1 MQSASG
7 TSTYWIHRRLGR
19 LAGFRSIRAAGGAL
33 LVALATVAS
42 TAPPHVQ
49 AATILSANFNT
60 DAGGF
65 TYVDDPFL
73 GTSQPAYASG
83 VRQATGGYGG
93 TGGLQVTLGGIDAT
107 TINGMS
113 GGWSY
118 TLNLAT
124 AQTGV
129 SLSYRYKVD
138 QTSQYEFDEYSR
150 MLMTFDG
157 VQKGRGSKDYV
168 DHIGGDGSSTQGNS
182 SSYLPT
188 TDWQQHQVY
197 LGNLA
202 AGNHTLRI
210 GGYNN
215 RKNAADE
222 SMTVVIDDVAMTN
235 GNTAPVDT
243 VAETLVDRLDL
254 NTYKGRIQS
263 LAGYGDRCRMS
274 SCPGSPANSFLNAQ
288 AWVAGQLSA
297 MGYTPQY
304 HNGTWSGTAVSNL
317 YVTKI
322 GTVHP
327 EQMYIVSGHLDGRGG
342 GGGADDDASGIGVV
356 MEAARVLSAPDVQT
370 DVSVRFIFWDREEVG
385 LNGANAYVTDRRVL
399 QGVENPAGSGLYPE
413 PTWLGI
419 IQHDMVLYD
428 HGAGTAGGTQSVY
441 ADLDVEWRAGTT
453 EEADSKALALQWRYL
468 NGNFSTQYPSTA
480 YNYSTNSDDTAF
492 HPWVASVSVR
502 ENRRSLTSGTNAEW
516 INPNYHTTNDLYA
529 TYSTADFDLGFNIA
543 QGTLGTVATLAG
555 AQIVPPSDPPTADPQ
570 SVTTDEDAALAIT
583 LTGSDPEN
591 DPLTFAIVTQ
601 PSHGTLSGTAPNVT
615 YTPAANYNGGDS
627 FTFRVNDG
635 YSNSPPATVSITVD
649 PVPDPPVADAQTVT
663 ATQNTPKAITLTGS
677 DPDNDPLTYAVSSQP
692 LHGTLSGTAPALT
705 STPDSGY
712 LGADS
717 LAYTVNDGGGDSPP
731 ATVTIN
737 VNPPGPITVFDDG
750 FETSQGWTVNP
761 SGTDTA
767 TSGVFER
774 ANPEETNSS
783 GVKQLGTTADGSFD
797 MVTGPLAGTGSG
809 SYDIDG
815 GVTSVRSP
823 DINLPSNSHLTLGLK
838 YYLAHGTNSSTAD
851 YLRITV
857 VGPNFSR
864 LVVEEL
870 GGTENDN
877 GAWATLSAN
886 LNRFAGQTVY
896 LLVQAADA
904 SGSSLVEAAIDDVTI
919 LADTAP
925 TVVVQAGFTSNSEGF
940 SYTDDGFRG
949 TNQPSYASGVHVTS
963 GGNPGGALKV
973 TLGGVNNTTI
983 SNMSGG
989 WGRSITLAA
998 SAEVIVS
1005 LWYNLTQSPEYETDE
1020 YSQSLISVDG
1030 TLYGLPPTDYL
1041 AQVYGDGNGGSNI
1054 GTGWRLYEV
1063 NVGSLATGSHTVRVG
1078 GFNSKKTNTNEF
1090 TDVLIDDVII
1100 ATH

>member
-1 MQSASG
+1 MQSAPV
-7 TSTYWIHRRLGR
+7 TSMYWTRLRRKRPAWARTG
-19 LAGFRSIRAAGGAL
+19 LAVSGAL
-33 LVALATVAS
+33 LVAVAI
-42 TAPPHVQ
+42 AAGHALPPVQ

-60 DAGGF
+60 DANGF
-65 TYVDDPFL
+65 TYVDDAFQ

-93 TGGLQVTLGGIDAT
+93 TGGLQVSLGGIDAN

-113 GGWSY
+113 GAWSY
-118 TLNLAT
+118 TLNLGT
-124 AQTGV
+124 ARSGV

-138 QTSQYEFDEYSR
+138 QTSQYEFDEYTR
-150 MLMTFDG
+150 QLMTLDG
-157 VQKGRGSKDYV
+157 VQLGRGARDFV

-188 TDWQQHQVY
+188 TDWQQHEIY
-197 LGNLA
+197 LGDLA

-210 GGYNN
+210 GAFNN
-215 RKNAADE
+215 RKNASNE
-222 SMTVVIDDVAMTN
+222 SSTMVIDDVVMTD
-235 GNTAPVDT
+235 GNAAPT
-243 VAETLVDRLDL
+243 ESGAEVLVDRLDL

-263 LAGYGDRCRMS
+263 LASYGDRCRLS

-288 AWVAGQLSA
+288 AWVAGQLTA

-304 HNGTWSGTAVSNL
+304 HNGTWSGSAVSNL

-322 GTVHP
+322 GTVNP
-327 EQMYIVSGHLDGRGG
+327 DRMYIVSGHLDGRGG
-342 GGGADDDASGIGVV
+342 GGGADDDASGIGVL

-370 DVSVRFIFWDREEVG
+370 DVSVRFVFWDREEVG
-385 LNGANAYVTDRRVL
+385 LYGANAYVTDRRAL
-399 QGVENPAGSGLYPE
+399 QGIESPAGSGLYPE

-428 HGAGTAGGTQSVY
+428 HGAGTAGSQQSTY

-453 EEADSKALALQWRYL
+453 KEADSKALALQWRYL
-468 NGNFSTQYPSTA
+468 NGKFSSVYPANA

-516 INPNYHTTNDLYA
+516 INPNYHTVNDLYA
-529 TYSTADFDLGFNIA
+529 TYSAADFDLGFNIA
-543 QGTLGTVATLAG
+543 QSTLGVVSTLAG
-555 AQIVPPSDPPTADPQ
+555 AHIVPPSDPPTADPQ
-570 SVTTDEDAALAIT
+570 SVTTDEDTAKAIT

-601 PSHGTLSGTAPNVT
+601 PAHGDLSGSAPNVT
-615 YTPAANYNGGDS
+615 YTPDDDYNGADS

-649 PVPDPPVADAQTVT
+649 PVADPPTANPQSVTVI
-663 ATQNTPKAITLTGS
+663 QDTPKPITLSGS
-677 DPDNDPLTYAVSSQP
+677 DPDGDTLTYAVAITP
-692 LHGTLSGTAPALT
+692 THGALSGTAPALT
-705 STPDSGY
+705 YTPDSGY

-717 LAYTVNDGGGDSPP
+717 FTFTVNDGGGDSPP
-731 ATVTIN
+731 ATVSVN
-737 VNPPGPITVFDDG
+737 VNPPGPVTVFDDG

-767 TSGVFER
+767 TAGVFER

-783 GVKQLGTTADGSFD
+783 GVKQLGTTADGSLD
-797 MVTGPLAGTGSG
+797 MVTGPLAGSGSG
-809 SYDIDG
+809 SHDIDG

-823 DINLPSNSHLTLGLK
+823 DIALPSNSHITLGLK
-838 YYLAHGTNSSTAD
+838 YYLAHGTNASTAD

-857 VGPNFSR
+857 VGPNYSR

-877 GAWATLSAN
+877 GAWATFSAN

-904 SGSSLVEAAIDDVTI
+904 SGASLVEAAIDDVTI

-973 TLGGVNNTTI
+973 TLGGVNNNTI
-983 SNMSGG
+983 NNMSGG
-989 WGRSITLAA
+989 WGRTVSLA
-998 SAEVIVS
+998 SPAELVVS
-1005 LWYNLTQSPEYETDE
+1005 LWYNLTQSPEYESDE

-1030 TLYGLPPTDYL
+1030 TLYGLPPVDYL
-1041 AQVYGDGNGGSNI
+1041 AQVVGNGGGGGNI
-1054 GTGWRLYEV
+1054 STGWRLYEV
-1063 NVGSLATGSHTVRVG
+1063 NVGSLAAGNHTVRVG
-1078 GFNSKKTNTNEF
+1078 GFNNKKNASNES